1 MNCSEN
7 DYSHV
12 HTYNP
17 SKLCNVLFT
26 MELSQLFEANGV
38 NDVIAVACN
47 PGVSATNLKAMMPAA
62 AKTAKRNWFWKLLF
76 NLGEFQPQQK
86 KCSSG
91 ELWTLYAAQV
101 ANLKVSTTTRVKC
114 FKPFGSPVREDRPEL
129 SKSKEVAIKWWA
141 LRERLARLA
150 SDVQNGGVSL
160 ADKPLATE
168 GLARVHQRVRG

>member
-7 DYSHV
+7 DYSQV

-86 KCSSG
+86 KVLKRGAVDVVRSTGREFKSVDYYWG
-91 ELWTLYAAQV
+91 QV
-101 ANLKVSTTTRVKC
+101 LQ
-114 FKPFGSPVREDRPEL
+114 
-129 SKSKEVAIKWWA
+129 A
-141 LRERLARLA
+141 LRLSSA
-150 SDVQNGGVSL
+150 
-160 ADKPLATE
+160 
-168 GLARVHQRVRG
+168 

>member
-7 DYSHV
+7 DYSQV

-26 MELSQLFEANGV
+26 MELSPLFEANGV

-76 NLGEFQPQQK
+76 NLGEFQPQQSAQAGS
-86 KCSSG
+86 CG
-91 ELWTLYAAQV
+91 RCTQPHAAKSRV
-101 ANLKVSTTTRVKC
+101 ATTTGPKC
-114 FKPFGSPVREDRPEL
+114 FKPFGSPV
-129 SKSKEVAIKWWA
+129 
-141 LRERLARLA
+141 
-150 SDVQNGGVSL
+150 
-160 ADKPLATE
+160 
-168 GLARVHQRVRG
+168 